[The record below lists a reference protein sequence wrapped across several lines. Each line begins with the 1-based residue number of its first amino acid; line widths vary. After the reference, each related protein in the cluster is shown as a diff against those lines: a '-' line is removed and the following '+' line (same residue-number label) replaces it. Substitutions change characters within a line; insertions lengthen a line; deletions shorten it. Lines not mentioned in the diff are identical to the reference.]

1 MDNKKIINLI
11 KKQYGLNEFALSEIK
26 SVRKEVL
33 DRIEGGAL
41 ISFSQNFEDIILNR
55 IFKNKKKGTFVDIGA
70 FHPFYN
76 SNTFLFYNR
85 GWSGVNIDMEQLN
98 IDAFNKIRTRDLNLA
113 IPISDTEEEISTY
126 IIKNSS
132 RSSLLKNI
140 AEINLKK
147 GEKISEIFQYSKTLD
162 SVLEENHIKEIDFIS
177 IDVEGAEENVLNGFS
192 VDIYN
197 PTIIILE
204 VVFPQTSEVKSD
216 RPEKILKNSK
226 YIPFYFDGIN
236 KFFCKENDY
245 KKFRSYVET
254 PPNYFDNFIRFKEIL
269 GIIDY

>member
-1 MDNKKIINLI
+1 MLFTLFIIQTL
-11 KKQYGLNEFALSEIK
+11 F
-26 SVRKEVL
+26 
-33 DRIEGGAL
+33 
-41 ISFSQNFEDIILNR
+41 F
-55 IFKNKKKGTFVDIGA
+55 
-70 FHPFYN
+70 
-76 SNTFLFYNR
+76 FYNR

-192 VDIYN
+192 VDKYN

-236 KFFCKENDY
+236 KFFVKRMITKNLDHM
-245 KKFRSYVET
+245 
-254 PPNYFDNFIRFKEIL
+254 
-269 GIIDY
+269 